1 MSSAENPNR
10 LLVVDDETDIGEFIA
25 EVGTALGYDVR
36 CRASGDGFV
45 AAVESLKPSLLI
57 LDLNLP
63 GHDGV
68 ELLRQLADLAA
79 APQIL
84 LMSGMD
90 RKVMSYTH
98 ELGAHHG
105 LRMLGILPKPVM
117 LEDLEARL
125 RSALIPVTQ
134 IDAQALERGLANDEL
149 TPYFQPKAS
158 LTGTGT
164 WQITG
169 VEALVR
175 WQHPDLGLV
184 MPDDFI
190 PLAEQ
195 SGLIDQVTEA
205 VMTESLRQVK
215 LWRSRRLKLSCAVNL
230 SPGLVTDIQLP
241 DRIAEK
247 LEHYGLES
255 SALSLELTE
264 SATLVNPT
272 RTMDVLTRLRVK
284 GVGLSLDDFGTG
296 FSSLTQL
303 YQMPFDE
310 LKIDKSVVAD
320 IPHSRE
326 ANTMVGS
333 LIDLAHN
340 LGLTVCAEG
349 VETRAALDLLA
360 ALGCD
365 DCQGYYISRP
375 IPARDIES
383 FVNHFNRNETTERRM
398 QPAS

>member
-1 MSSAENPNR
+1 MDSAANPNR
-10 LLVVDDETDIGEFIA
+10 LLVIDDEPDIAEFIA
-25 EVGTALGYDVR
+25 EVATAMGYEVE

-45 AAVESLKPSLLI
+45 GAVESLKPSLVI

-68 ELLRQLADLAA
+68 ELLRQLADVAS

-105 LRMLGILPKPVM
+105 LKMLGILPKPVL

-125 RSALIPVTQ
+125 ASALIPVARV
-134 IDAQALERGLANDEL
+134 DAQALERGLANNEL
-149 TPYFQPKAS
+149 TPFFQPKAS
-158 LTGTGT
+158 LAESGA

-184 MPDDFI
+184 MPEDFI

-195 SGLIDQVTEA
+195 TGLIDPLTETVIA
-205 VMTESLRQVK
+205 QSLRQVK
-215 LWRSRRLKLSCAVNL
+215 LWRGRRLKLSCAVNL
-230 SPGLVTDIQLP
+230 SPGLVADIELP

-247 LEHYGLES
+247 LELYDLDG
-255 SALSLELTE
+255 SALNLELTE

-310 LKIDKSVVAD
+310 LKIDKSVVMD

-340 LGLTVCAEG
+340 LGLSVCAEG

-375 IPARDIES
+375 LPARDIES
-383 FVNHFNRNETTERRM
+383 FVHHFNRHETAARRV